1 MAEKNTTITE
11 LKKIIKEHSGF
22 FYSVLFISVFSASL
36 PLAPIA
42 YMRILFGPVLFS
54 DSVANLLWITGIL
67 IAALTLGGALE
78 WVRHQIFFA
87 CGVSISNKLDKRV
100 FDSVF
105 SKSSDSWVDGAKVL
119 SDLRTLRVFITS
131 PPMGALFDVPLCF
144 VFLILIFF
152 IHPYMGVM
160 SLLGAILAMVFGLF
174 TEKRTTPHLNDMQT
188 YQNES
193 RQELNSSFK
202 NVQTAVSMGIIP
214 NIYKK
219 WKSKND
225 RFLISQAQASAA
237 QAAGGSG
244 MKFALA
250 LQGSMILGVGATL
263 MILEL
268 IPARAA
274 GNLIVAKFIGALAV
288 RPLMVIVMQWQ
299 MVVAA
304 KEAYKNVENF
314 LEKHPKKNKT
324 MPMSPPIG
332 KLEVSKMEYS
342 THGKNNN
349 LVENINF
356 RVDPGQLLTVMGMS
370 GAGKTTLARLLVGF
384 LNPTNGSVRLDGVSI
399 FPWDKT
405 ELGKYIG
412 YLPQDIELFDGSL
425 ADNITRFGDR
435 DYEQLEAA
443 VKLANLNTF
452 VNSLPDG
459 LETNLNTDMMKIP
472 GGIKQKIGIARA
484 IYGNPKLIVLDEPT
498 SNMDSDSEKHFLDS
512 IRKIKSL
519 KSTIVL
525 ITHSKAILSI
535 SDLVLTLE
543 NGEQKT
549 FDTLQNLI
557 QKMKIEQEKK
567 MKIAKEKLILE
578 KQKQTFLQSKKNDES

>member
-1 MAEKNTTITE
+1 MTEKNTKKTE
-11 LKKIIKEHSGF
+11 FRQVIKEHSS
-22 FYSVLFISVFSASL
+22 YLYAVLVISVFSAAL
-36 PLAPIA
+36 PLAPIV
-42 YMRILFGPVLFS
+42 YMRLLFGPVLYS
-54 DSVANLLWITGIL
+54 DSIANLAWVTFIL
-67 IAALTLGGALE
+67 VAALTLGGVLE
-78 WVRHQIFFA
+78 WVRQQIFFS
-87 CGVSISNKLDKRV
+87 CSVSISNKLDKRV
-100 FDSVF
+100 FNSVF
-105 SKSSDSWVDGAKVL
+105 TEATENWIDGAKVL
-119 SDLRTLRVFITS
+119 SNLRTIRIFMTS
-131 PPMGALFDVPLCF
+131 PPMGAIFDVPLCF
-144 VFLILIFF
+144 IFLILIFF

-160 SLLGAILAMVFGLF
+160 SLLGAVLALIFGLV
-174 TEKRTTPHLNDMQT
+174 TEKKVTPHLEDLQKH
-188 YQNES
+188 QNAS

-356 RVDPGQLLTVMGMS
+356 RVDPGQLLTIMGMS